1 MKFPTKSDEIG
12 QFFCEFVPNLTFF
25 PATYQKPC
33 LCLFVCPLDWIM
45 LILMWFE
52 RSLPPAQFTDKV
64 VLDRWPHMGY
74 MGCGGYGRFRS
85 EWVRLLV
92 KEWAF
97 TVIIINSTHRSWTSW
112 QYDVSFSSSRTA
124 AKSCSD
130 TATWKGK
137 KETIVNIYY
146 SAVNNYD
153 VVKYNLSYV
162 KCETVLVSDLPICR
176 RAEW

>member
-1 MKFPTKSDEIG
+1 
-12 QFFCEFVPNLTFF
+12 
-25 PATYQKPC
+25 
-33 LCLFVCPLDWIM
+33 
-45 LILMWFE
+45 
-52 RSLPPAQFTDKV
+52 
-64 VLDRWPHMGY
+64 MGY
-74 MGCGGYGRFRS
+74 IGCGGFGRFRR

-137 KETIVNIYY
+137 KKTIVNIYY
-146 SAVNNYD
+146 STVNNYD

-162 KCETVLVSDLPICR
+162 KCKTLLVSGLPCCR
-176 RAEW
+176 RAEWLVGLHVVTWFYSSAVEVNLCSRVLGPFWLCSATSLPAPPPSLW